1 MEYHRRLVLELKQIS
16 PLESNNF
23 SQICN
28 IKFLISLQR
37 CQEYSGPEK
46 RLCKGNPKY
55 MLFER
60 SNL

>member
-28 IKFLISLQR
+28 IKFLISLQH
-37 CQEYSGPEK
+37 CQEYNDLEN

-60 SNL
+60 SNW

>member
-28 IKFLISLQR
+28 IKFLISLQHY
-37 CQEYSGPEK
+37 QGYNDLEN